1 MPSSVVTLNLNVDTV
16 IITSTFGYNGCLAVN
31 IFYWCHKIDKHLLLP
46 DAQNETGMPANVGE
60 KGGARILFCF
70 NSLRLARL
78 RQVDDARLD
87 VVDRFARHV
96 RQCLCI
102 FVFTVLDQ

>member
-16 IITSTFGYNGCLAVN
+16 IITSTFGYNGCMAVN
-31 IFYWCHKIDKHLLLP
+31 IFYCVIKYIYVP
-46 DAQNETGMPANVGE
+46 DAQNETGMAANVGE
-60 KGGARILFCF
+60 KGGARILFSF

-102 FVFTVLDQ
+102 FVFPVLDQ